1 MPGLPE
7 NQEVTFD
14 EELATVQEP
23 RKRLRVGC
31 GAGASRA
38 VPDRFPAPTLLRA
51 EWPSPGGACEKEPLG
66 TPLPPP
72 HLPSK
77 TGPVL
82 WKGYRP
88 TSGWERQ
95 LPPGGNALCTSQENP
110 SSKFQLHNGPPKN
123 NGEDSTLKYTRE
135 SEWMKTPFQD
145 MAPNI
150 PKVISKYNE
159 NSF

>member
-38 VPDRFPAPTLLRA
+38 VPDRFPAPTLRA

-95 LPPGGNALCTSQENP
+95 LPREVTLSALPKKILPP
-110 SSKFQLHNGPPKN
+110 SSNYIMDPLKTMVKTQL
-123 NGEDSTLKYTRE
+123 
-135 SEWMKTPFQD
+135 
-145 MAPNI
+145 
-150 PKVISKYNE
+150 
-159 NSF
+159 